1 MNKNGVIIT
10 IKNNKGGVGKT
21 FLTAQ
26 LGAGL
31 SLLKKRVLILT
42 SDSQNNIFNFLLKGN
57 KKFKN
62 GLKSEIASGNG
73 EYFRLIEN
81 LYFLPLETEV
91 FGNNFLLK
99 LPLFLN
105 KLRKEYDYILIDS
118 TPVLKMDNIFL
129 QSTDY
134 IVVPAYCDE
143 VTIEGIIKLMN
154 EIDSKKILSVIVNR
168 YKETEVQK
176 EYLNQL
182 QNIFKNY
189 DIVFPDPIKQL
200 SFIEKMLNNKK
211 HIWEY
216 NNKNA
221 EEVKN
226 ILLEIIIKLEKTKEV
241 NNG

>member
-1 MNKNGVIIT
+1 MNKNGIIVT

-26 LGAGL
+26 IGAGL

-42 SDSQNNIFNFLLKGN
+42 SDSQNNIFNYLLKGN
-57 KKFKN
+57 KQFEN
-62 GLKSEIASGNG
+62 GLKAEISSGNG

-91 FGNNFLLK
+91 FGNQFLTK
-99 LPLFLN
+99 LPVFLN
-105 KLRKEYDYILIDS
+105 KLRNEYDYILIDS

-129 QSTDY
+129 QNTDY

-154 EIDSKKILSVIVNR
+154 EVDSKKILSVVVNR

-176 EYLNQL
+176 EYYNQL
-182 QNIFKNY
+182 KNIFMDY
-189 DIVFPDPIKQL
+189 DIVFPEPIKQL

-211 HIWEY
+211 NIWEF

-221 EEVKN
+221 DEVKN
-226 ILLEIIIKLEKTKEV
+226 ILLEIIYKLEQKAKEV
-241 NNG
+241 K